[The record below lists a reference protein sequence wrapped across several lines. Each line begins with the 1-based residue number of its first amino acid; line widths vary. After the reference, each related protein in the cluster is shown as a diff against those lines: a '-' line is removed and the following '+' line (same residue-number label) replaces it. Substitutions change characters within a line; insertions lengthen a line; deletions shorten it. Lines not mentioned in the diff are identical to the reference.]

1 MSETH
6 WPHAHLPHAIA
17 DYLRDVSACEDRVA
31 TGLPRERIY
40 PLATVQQAGLGPLG
54 TGESAIQADEVR
66 LQIDVWA
73 KTREE
78 AHAIAAVIFR
88 LLDAR
93 FAGSLKFTTL
103 RTEDEASP
111 GDFYLS
117 NIEWIHRSGG
127 GDAYRD
133 EIAGVYRS
141 TVFFNVK
148 LNL

>member
-17 DYLRDVSACEDRVA
+17 DYLRDVSACEDRVT

-54 TGESAIQADEVR
+54 TDSAIQADEVR
-66 LQIDVWA
+66 LQVDVWA
-73 KTREE
+73 KTREG
-78 AHAIAAVIFR
+78 AHAIAAQFFR

-93 FAGSLKFTTL
+93 FSGSLRFATL

-111 GDFYLS
+111 GDWYLS
-117 NIEWIHRSGG
+117 DIERIHRSGG
-127 GDAYRD
+127 GDVYFD
-133 EIAGVYRS
+133 EIAHVYRS
-141 TVFFNVK
+141 TGFYNVK